1 MIDFKDKLNCCGCYS
16 CYNICPKKAIEMVE
30 DEKGFKYPKIDK
42 EKCIN
47 CGLCEKVCPIIANL
61 RVENK
66 PEAYACMNKDEDI
79 RIQSSS
85 GGIFTVLASYIIDK
99 GGIVFGASWNEDFT
113 KVEHTYTDKKEE
125 LYKFRGAKYLQS
137 DINKSYEK
145 AKEFLDEGKYVL
157 FSGTPCQ
164 IEALKLFLRKDYEKL
179 YLQDI
184 ICHGVPSPKSWNKYK
199 DYIESKYEDKMQSMY
214 FRDKT
219 AEGWNKYHVKIQFEN
234 ENYYDVEHGKDVYMK
249 AFLSNISLRDSCTS
263 CKFKKEN
270 RVSDITLADFWG
282 INDIKPEM
290 NDEKGTSL
298 VIVNSEKGKDLFNK
312 ISDNVKSE
320 KVDFYRAIKPNPS
333 MNNISHKNSKNEE
346 FFEDINKKSFDEV
359 VKKYVPEP
367 SIAKKVLRK
376 VKRIVKKIIKK

>member
-1 MIDFKDKLNCCGCYS
+1 MINIENKSNCCGCYS

-164 IEALKLFLRKDYEKL
+164 IEALKLYLRKNYEKL

-219 AEGWNKYHVKIQFEN
+219 VEGWNKYHVKIQFEN
-234 ENYYDVEHGKDVYMK
+234 EHYYDVEHGKDVYIK

-298 VIVNSEKGKDLFNK
+298 VIVNSEKGKELFNK

-320 KVDFYRAIKPNPS
+320 KVDFYKAIKPNPS
-333 MNNISHKNSKNEE
+333 MNNISPKNSKNEE